1 VDRPEDIQRWIK
13 DALPQGE
20 NSWYEALKA
29 VS

>member
-13 DALPQGE
+13 GAFPQGE